1 MSIQRRMST
10 PSAGGATPGRDDE
23 YPTDTFDSVV
33 GAEVDRED
41 AGWEESVE
49 QPPRPTDAARR
60 DPSRRGVTASS
71 DSGATAQDDER
82 PTQVFSAYRDEPVG
96 PAPVAEQLFGGAAAA
111 EEDDTAV
118 FARYRDGDSDP
129 RATGAVVPVPP
140 PRDDHTEQFAA
151 YRDDAYD
158 GRGQVADAGSRS
170 GLRTPVPPVPPVPPV
185 SLVPTPP
192 SLPGAPAA
200 GKRALREPD
209 VPEDQRVS
217 SGRRALREPVG
228 QPGPEGQPA
237 ADAAV
242 EDAQSSVAGQA
253 DAPAGE
259 DAAVE
264 PVLDK
269 KAAKRL
275 AKEQQQA
282 AKEAAK
288 AEKAAAEQTAKE
300 EKAAA
305 KAVKKTGRARGAKGV
320 PAAGDAAVPDGAAA
334 PDGTAVAGG
343 AAVVGAA
350 VGAAGVALAGSDVPE
365 QTGTDGRGAAPAE
378 ATGEAAGHPQAAATV
393 TPAVARRRPPILVVL
408 LLLFI
413 AASSGAGAW
422 LFQQQA
428 VTATKQ
434 RPSSNIA
441 LLDKA
446 ATAEVVAQISKAIEA
461 IYTYDSATLDA
472 SESQALSQITGS
484 YVDDFRDTIASV
496 RALPAQQRAS
506 LSSKV
511 VAAGVITMTERRAS
525 LLVMLD
531 QVGRRGENAQTG
543 KSAVRLRVTAQRVD
557 GQWKVSDIDQK

>member
-1 MSIQRRMST
+1 VPIDRVLAEGCKLSHKLPNLASLHERR
-10 PSAGGATPGRDDE
+10 AKN
-23 YPTDTFDSVV
+23 
-33 GAEVDRED
+33 
-41 AGWEESVE
+41 
-49 QPPRPTDAARR
+49 
-60 DPSRRGVTASS
+60 
-71 DSGATAQDDER
+71 AQD
-82 PTQVFSAYRDEPVG
+82 
-96 PAPVAEQLFGGAAAA
+96 
-111 EEDDTAV
+111 
-118 FARYRDGDSDP
+118 
-129 RATGAVVPVPP
+129 
-140 PRDDHTEQFAA
+140 
-151 YRDDAYD
+151 
-158 GRGQVADAGSRS
+158 
-170 GLRTPVPPVPPVPPV
+170 LR
-185 SLVPTPP
+185 
-192 SLPGAPAA
+192 
-200 GKRALREPD
+200 
-209 VPEDQRVS
+209 
-217 SGRRALREPVG
+217 
-228 QPGPEGQPA
+228 
-237 ADAAV
+237 
-242 EDAQSSVAGQA
+242 
-253 DAPAGE
+253 
-259 DAAVE
+259 
-264 PVLDK
+264 
-269 KAAKRL
+269 
-275 AKEQQQA
+275 
-282 AKEAAK
+282 
-288 AEKAAAEQTAKE
+288 EQTAKE

-334 PDGTAVAGG
+334 PDGAAVAGG

-378 ATGEAAGHPQAAATV
+378 ATGEVAGHPQAAATV